1 MRIVRTKKRS
11 NNGPIVSVVFTFH
24 MCVRF
29 FVVCAKDGE
38 WRKRKSC
45 GGCSFPSFN
54 WTHKVTRTPVLSPFS
69 FFHPTPPVL
78 FHSCLHVGRWTEA
91 EAEEKKKR
99 YWVARLSFCFLCL
112 DDRPVENLFLLDQS
126 GFFIRVL
133 FGLMRP
139 WCKVWSK
146 YRYPRTYS
154 HLSFTPPNLILWKEG
169 EKEIEGC
176 RHHFLPKNQ
185 FSFQTVLQRL
195 IFFNPPLSV
204 SFPREW
210 PA

>member
-38 WRKRKSC
+38 WRKRKGC

-78 FHSCLHVGRWTEA
+78 FHSCLHVGRW
-91 EAEEKKKR
+91 AEEKKKR
-99 YWVARLSFCFLCL
+99 YLSCTAIILVFVFGWPSCRKSFSFGPKWFLYSSSVWIDEAMMQGL
-112 DDRPVENLFLLDQS
+112 IQISLSENLLSSLIHSAQFDSMKRRREGNRGLSAPLLAEESIFIPDS
-126 GFFIRVL
+126 PTTSHFF
-133 FGLMRP
+133 
-139 WCKVWSK
+139 
-146 YRYPRTYS
+146 
-154 HLSFTPPNLILWKEG
+154 
-169 EKEIEGC
+169 
-176 RHHFLPKNQ
+176 
-185 FSFQTVLQRL
+185 
-195 IFFNPPLSV
+195 
-204 SFPREW
+204 
-210 PA
+210 